1 MLQIWK
7 SNIVATQN
15 VAEKKEPT
23 NLMFAEP
30 KKNLIGNIS
39 RTYSTNLSQ
48 SQIRKYL
55 LQEKI
60 RQILII

>member
-30 KKNLIGNIS
+30 KKTLSETLAEHIVLTCHNHRLENI
-39 RTYSTNLSQ
+39 YF
-48 SQIRKYL
+48 K
-55 LQEKI
+55 KKFVKFW
-60 RQILII
+60 